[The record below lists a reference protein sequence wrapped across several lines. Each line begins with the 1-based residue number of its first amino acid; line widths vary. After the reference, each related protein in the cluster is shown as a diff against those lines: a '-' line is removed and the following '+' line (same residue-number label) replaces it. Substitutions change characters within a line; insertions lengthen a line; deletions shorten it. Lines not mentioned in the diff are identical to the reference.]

1 MILFLMINLRFYD
14 LTQTIFFES
23 NFSHNK
29 RLNSLQYRMASGISN
44 IITENEITVKIK
56 VPTICTTIDSLKYCL
71 HTFSTNMWEKSRSAQ
86 LLFLNCQQR
95 AQITLKLNSGRDW
108 ESPSQ
113 HRHTHTLE
121 YFKMQKRSRGGN
133 GTRDGGRSA

>member
-1 MILFLMINLRFYD
+1 
-14 LTQTIFFES
+14 
-23 NFSHNK
+23 
-29 RLNSLQYRMASGISN
+29 MASGISN
-44 IITENEITVKIK
+44 IITENETTVKIK
-56 VPTICTTIDSLKYCL
+56 VPAIFTTIDSLKHCL
-71 HTFSTNMWEKSRSAQ
+71 HTLSTNMWEKSRSAQ

-113 HRHTHTLE
+113 HRHTLE

>member
-1 MILFLMINLRFYD
+1 
-14 LTQTIFFES
+14 
-23 NFSHNK
+23 
-29 RLNSLQYRMASGISN
+29 MASGISN

-56 VPTICTTIDSLKYCL
+56 VPTICTTIDSLKHCL

-113 HRHTHTLE
+113 HRHTHTHSNISKCKSDHEEEMAHETAAAAHELIA
-121 YFKMQKRSRGGN
+121 QLSHALVR
-133 GTRDGGRSA
+133 